1 MEHPDFS
8 QAVVGLLVVAVEE
21 ELMFQGALAVMAAAV
36 QEVLHILDLEF
47 QEL

>member
-1 MEHPDFS
+1 MELPVQQ
-8 QAVVGLLVVAVEE
+8 QAVGLLVVAVEE
-21 ELMFQGALAVMAAAV
+21 ELMFQGVLAALAAEV